1 MAFNP
6 QFQKVGDI
14 LVYQNVITNDQ
25 LEKALSEQKESNE
38 KLGQILINQEVITEA
53 QLVHAYSQ
61 QMGHKHILE
70 NDLLVLSIA
79 DVGLLSEEFS
89 REHHVISMGKT
100 DSGILVAMED
110 PEDLDAIDGVRKIT
124 NLNPEI
130 VIAGRTAIENAI
142 NKLYGSI
149 KQSGEIESAI
159 SNIKV
164 VRGSEDD
171 GVNIDNTYHNRRSL
185 KFNYADDSRGDIS
198 VDENFNIAP
207 I

>member
-14 LVYQNVITNDQ
+14 LVYQNVITNDE

-38 KLGQILINQEVITEA
+38 KLGQILINQGVITET

-70 NDLLVLSIA
+70 NDLLILSIE

-89 REHHVISMGKT
+89 REHNVISMGKT

-110 PEDLDAIDGVRKIT
+110 PEDLDAIDGVRKTT

-159 SNIKV
+159 SNISV
-164 VRGSEDD
+164 
-171 GVNIDNTYHNRRSL
+171 
-185 KFNYADDSRGDIS
+185 GD
-198 VDENFNIAP
+198 FF
-207 I
+207 

>member
-100 DSGILVAMED
+100 DSGILVAM
-110 PEDLDAIDGVRKIT
+110 
-124 NLNPEI
+124 
-130 VIAGRTAIENAI
+130 
-142 NKLYGSI
+142 
-149 KQSGEIESAI
+149 
-159 SNIKV
+159 
-164 VRGSEDD
+164 
-171 GVNIDNTYHNRRSL
+171 
-185 KFNYADDSRGDIS
+185 
-198 VDENFNIAP
+198 
-207 I
+207 